1 MFVIPQGGYNQHGVA
16 NTGPN
21 FGTDVEYFANGG
33 VRRGD
38 YFEMPG
44 RAGATPY
51 AAASQPKQQTATA
64 QKPPDMSVYSA
75 GRAQP
80 VQAWAGTPYAPSVTQ
95 SSWQTPPMTF
105 GGGGLGNYA
114 NMAPDMR
121 PPGFEAS
128 FQDPFGGMSSQPNYA
143 QRDAFI
149 QQLNDRTGQYQQ
161 GMMQGAP
168 SFDFGSM
175 WSNAGQMA
183 QDGFQNPF
191 VSRELPSVTQPP
203 RPAKPP
209 RPSAIQARVTPN
221 YSRAGRNAQYRQA
234 RSSAAPARSAASQDS
249 AARRQQFEQR
259 LEARRQQRGAGSDR
273 AQAINEIR
281 QQYPGISQQM
291 AGRVYNL
298 GNRQARLGQQA
309 DIDSLISRLSPPR
322 KQNWRQQ
329 QGNTS
334 REEMMARK
342 MPQYRLG

>member
-1 MFVIPQGGYNQHGVA
+1 MFLIPQGGYNQSGVA
-16 NTGPN
+16 NTGPE
-21 FGTDVEYFANGG
+21 FGGGFQQYAGGG

-38 YFEMPG
+38 IFEVPG
-44 RAGATPY
+44 YSGTSSYRHGA
-51 AAASQPKQQTATA
+51 SPKAQAPAA
-64 QKPPDMSVYSA
+64 QKAPDMSAYSP

-80 VQAWAGTPYAPSVTQ
+80 VQAWSGTPYAPSVTQ
-95 SSWQTPPMTF
+95 ASWQTPPMTF

-114 NMAPDMR
+114 NMTPDMR

-191 VSRELPSVTQPP
+191 VSRELPSVTQQPRPAQPP
-203 RPAKPP
+203 RPA
-209 RPSAIQARVTPN
+209 AIQARGTPD
-221 YSRAGRNAQYRQA
+221 YSPAGRNAQYRQA
-234 RSSAAPARSAASQDS
+234 RAYVSPDRSAASQDS

-259 LEARRQQRGAGSDR
+259 LEDRRQQRRTGSER
-273 AQAINEIR
+273 TQAISEIR
-281 QQYPGISQQM
+281 QQYPGMSQQM

-298 GNRQARLGQQA
+298 GSQQARLSQQA
-309 DIDSLISRLSPPR
+309 ERDALISRLSPPR

-334 REEMMARK
+334 RAEMMARK